1 MEQLTASFSG
11 RTSQLRRGSVR
22 MRWQTA
28 AALLL
33 LSERQGD
40 KAASERSMGWSAHL
54 VGS

>member
-1 MEQLTASFSG
+1 MERSTVSFSG
-11 RTSQLRRGSVR
+11 RTSQLQRGSVR
-22 MRWQTA
+22 VRWQTA

-40 KAASERSMGWSAHL
+40 KAASERSVGWSARL